1 MHLLINADDFGIS
14 ESVNKAINY
23 CFNNN
28 IIQRTTL
35 MVNMDGTDSAVDLSQ
50 KNGYADKVGLHLNLI
65 EGAPLTEPIKKTV
78 FCTNG
83 VFNGQAMRKQR
94 NRFILDSQTQN
105 AVEIEIRAQIEK
117 YIGYGFTLLHID
129 SHQHTHTNPS
139 IFKLLLPLINEYG
152 FLSLRLSRNI
162 PENEIAGI
170 KKIYKNAFNKKVRRF
185 NRCHQYAQWFA
196 DFFGA
201 QADVDKI
208 AAAAKYQSSR
218 IEVEVH
224 PIIGTDGRLK
234 DLLHPV
240 GVDEW
245 IKKYK

>member
-1 MHLLINADDFGIS
+1 MHLLINADDFGVS
-14 ESVNKAINY
+14 DSVNHAINY

-35 MVNMDGTDSAVDLSQ
+35 LVNMDGTDSAVDLSQ

-65 EGAPLTEPIKKTV
+65 EGTPLTEPIKKTA

-83 VFNGQAMRKQR
+83 VFNGQAMRQPR
-94 NRFILDSQTQN
+94 NRFFLDSRTQN
-105 AVEIEIRAQIEK
+105 AVEIEMRAQIEK

-162 PENEIAGI
+162 PENEITGI
-170 KKIYKNAFNKKVRRF
+170 KRIYKNVFNKKVRRF
-185 NRCHQYAQWFA
+185 NHCHQYAQWFT

-208 AAAAKYQSSR
+208 STDAKYQSSR

-224 PIIGTDGRLK
+224 PIIGADGKLK

-245 IKKYK
+245 VKQYK